1 MTTRWRTL
9 CDEWQRVD
17 ASVGDCAL
25 GRIAVMETYYQD
37 VRDAFGLTLGG
48 MALDDAAAFLGVDE
62 CDVQSIANRQFISEE
77 PSPATIAER
86 AAEVRQ
92 AWSADEFIKRAGA
105 DNTVGNY
112 ADPYV
117 EIRARHWAEQ
127 RAVAR
132 RAGRSV
138 V

>member
-1 MTTRWRTL
+1 M
-9 CDEWQRVD
+9 DN
-17 ASVGDCAL
+17 
-25 GRIAVMETYYQD
+25 YFQD
-37 VRDAFGLTLGG
+37 VRDAFGLVLGG
-48 MALDDAAAFLGVDE
+48 MALDDAAAMMQVDE
-62 CDVQSIANRQFISEE
+62 DDVQTIANTQFISAE
-77 PSPATIAER
+77 PSPRTIAER

-92 AWSADEFIKRAGA
+92 AWSADEHIRRMGCEQLGG
-105 DNTVGNY
+105 DY

-117 EIRARHWAEQ
+117 EIRARHWAAQ